1 MFRLEPVFKDYL
13 WGGERLKELFGK
25 RTSLSPLAESWE
37 LSAHPDGDCR
47 VADGPFAGTPLS
59 EYLRRHPEALGGRVP
74 QGSGLPVIIKLIDA
88 RKPLSV
94 QVHPCDEYA
103 ARVEGGRGK
112 TEMWLVLDRAP
123 GAFLYCGFERTTEVD
138 EVRARIAD
146 GTLDQVL
153 RRVPVEPGDVVFIPA
168 GTVHAI
174 GAGIVLAEIQQSSNT
189 TYRMFDYG
197 RRGPDGRQRPLHVE
211 KALDV
216 ATLAPAE
223 ARPPG
228 REAPRPLPGGS
239 IERLALCP
247 FFTADLL
254 ALEGEARG
262 VTDGATFLSVLCLE
276 GGATLSCGDD
286 RVKMAKGD
294 SLFIPACDG
303 EMAMEGEGSLLLTSA
318 GETPGD
324 GRVERRSPF

>member
-25 RTSLSPLAESWE
+25 RTDVSPLAESWE
-37 LSAHPDGDCR
+37 LSAHPDGDCT
-47 VADGPFAGTPLS
+47 VADGPLAGTPMS

-88 RKPLSV
+88 REPLSV

-123 GAFLYCGFERTTEVD
+123 GAFLYCGFERATDLD
-138 EVRARIAD
+138 EVRARITD

-189 TYRMFDYG
+189 TYRLYDYG
-197 RRGPDGRQRPLHVE
+197 RIGPDGRRRPLHIE
-211 KALDV
+211 EALAV
-216 ATLAPAE
+216 AERGPANIK
-223 ARPPG
+223 PPG
-228 REAPRPLPGGS
+228 GEPPAAMPGGV
-239 IERLALCP
+239 IERLVSCP
-247 FFTADLL
+247 YFTVDLL
-254 ALEGEARG
+254 SLSGRHDRPVG
-262 VTDGATFLSVLCLE
+262 VNSFLSVLCLE
-276 GGATLSCGDD
+276 GGALLDD
-286 RVKMAKGD
+286 GERRLKIVAGD
-294 SLFIPACDG
+294 SLFVPAVEGHLLFDG
-303 EMAMEGEGSLLLTSA
+303 EASLLLTGA
-318 GETPGD
+318 GSD
-324 GRVERRSPF
+324 